1 MDIKKKNNVKD
12 GAEKLYTAEEL
23 ERAVNEA
30 VKKAKSDWDTDNEEK
45 IRSERDDAAKLA
57 SMSPEERAKAE
68 LEKNRKEFDEEKSRY
83 MAEKMEFEAAKKL
96 SENNLPITFA
106 KLLAGKDAAE
116 TAANIDNFKNEFLKA
131 VEKGL
136 SEKLKGG
143 SIKTGSGVRTEN
155 DPFLNGFGC

>member
-30 VKKAKSDWDTDNEEK
+30 VKKAKSDWDKDNEEK

-68 LEKNRKEFDEEKSRY
+68 LEKNRKEFDE
-83 MAEKMEFEAAKKL
+83 
-96 SENNLPITFA
+96 
-106 KLLAGKDAAE
+106 
-116 TAANIDNFKNEFLKA
+116 
-131 VEKGL
+131 
-136 SEKLKGG
+136 
-143 SIKTGSGVRTEN
+143 
-155 DPFLNGFGC
+155 